1 MKKHLKY
8 LIALFLTFVVIAGDG
23 TLCAPSKSAEYYQS
37 SFVVSRTELD
47 LKNFRSYQFGRI
59 TSRVKS
65 VFSIVLDFLSVENVL
80 SFQNKIVFKLQQKLH
95 QNLTSFIKQSVFV
108 NEMMTSGNFRGSLDI
123 I

>member
-23 TLCAPSKSAEYYQS
+23 TLYVPSKSAEYYQS
-37 SFVVSRTELD
+37 SFVVSRTGLD
-47 LKNFRSYQFGRI
+47 LKSFRSYQFGRI

-65 VFSIVLDFLSVENVL
+65 VFSIVLIFLSVENVF
-80 SFQNKIVFKLQQKLH
+80 SFQNGIVFKLQQKLH
-95 QNLTSFIKQSVFV
+95 QNLTSFIEQSVFV

>member
-1 MKKHLKY
+1 M
-8 LIALFLTFVVIAGDG
+8 IAGDG
-23 TLCAPSKSAEYYQS
+23 TLYAPSKSAEYYQS
-37 SFVVSRTELD
+37 SFVVVKAGSD
-47 LKNFRSYQFGRI
+47 LKSSRSYQFGRI